1 MLAADIDPTYSS
13 GVHRFLICGVNPIVA
28 RVRFAYGQP
37 EQPDKQSLRRVS
49 LAGDCVG
56 V

>member
-28 RVRFAYGQP
+28 RVRFAYGQL
-37 EQPDKQSLRRVS
+37 EQPDKSLIRVS